1 MTRPIRVGIIGLNP
15 GIHWAAMA
23 HMPALAALPDDYQ
36 VVGVANTRLASA
48 QRAAEAFGLPHAFAD
63 ARALVDSPEVDLVVV
78 TVKVPHHHALVSA
91 ALEAGKHVYCEW
103 PLGNGLAEARELAAL
118 AEARGVVA
126 AVGTQMRV
134 APEIEH
140 LRRLIADGYVGEV
153 LSTTLVG
160 SGGQWGGRTDAAHAY
175 LDDVRNGATLLS
187 IPLGHTLAGF
197 FDVLGGIGSLS
208 ARLINRRTQTH
219 IIDTGETIAKTTP
232 DQVLVQGVLESG
244 AAFSIHYRGGLSRA
258 AGTNLLWEING
269 TEGDIQVTGASGH
282 AQLEQLTVLGAR
294 GEATELTELMPPAE
308 AYAGWPDNPVARNV
322 ARMYALVA
330 RDIREGTRLA
340 PGFGDAVAL
349 HDVLEAIERSAGARP
364 GDLP

>member
-1 MTRPIRVGIIGLNP
+1 MGTRIRVGIIGLNP

-23 HMPALAALPDDYQ
+23 HIPALAALPDDYE
-36 VVGVANTRLASA
+36 VVGVANTSLASA
-48 QRAAEAFGLPHAFAD
+48 QRAAEAFSLPHAFENSQ
-63 ARALVDSPEVDLVVV
+63 ALVESPEVDLVVV

-91 ALEAGKHVYCEW
+91 ALNAGKHVYCEW
-103 PLGNGLAEARELAAL
+103 PLGNGLAEARALAAL
-118 AEARGVVA
+118 AEARGVVT

-140 LRRLIADGYVGEV
+140 LRQLIADGYVGEV

-197 FDVLGGIGSLS
+197 FDVLGGFGSLS
-208 ARLINRRTQTH
+208 ARLINRRTRTS
-219 IIDTGETIAKTTP
+219 ITDTGATIDKTTP
-232 DQVLVQGVLESG
+232 DQVLVHGTLERG

-258 AGTNLLWEING
+258 DSNLLWEING

-282 AQLEQLTVLGAR
+282 AQLEQLTIRGAR
-294 GEATELTELMPPAE
+294 GTETALTELMPPAE
-308 AYAGWPDNPVARNV
+308 AYADWPDSPVARNV
-322 ARMYALVA
+322 ARMYALLA

-349 HDVLEAIERSAGARP
+349 HEALEAIERSAAADTRDAP
-364 GDLP
+364 